1 MNLTVEE
8 QLAILQNTNRYL
20 AMQVSQLS
28 LDNATLKAELDYVYS
43 QVNKQVQE

>member
-8 QLAILQNTNRYL
+8 QLAILQNINRYL

-28 LDNATLKAELDYVYS
+28 LDNATLRAELDYIHI
-43 QVNKQVQE
+43 QMKQKQE